1 MSGIFLDISGTNLIK
16 VVAVCGYFLGEKI
29 VLVWYNKHMKKSK
42 TKPTVTVN
50 RRAHYDYQLGDELSV
65 GMVLSGPEVRKIR
78 DHHVQLKGSFVT
90 IRNGELWLN
99 NLTLGAET
107 AKNIKLLATKKQILA
122 LEREKV
128 VGSTIVPVKLLGGGR
143 HIKLVIAL
151 GKGKKKYDKRET
163 IKKREFERGRYA

>member
-1 MSGIFLDISGTNLIK
+1 
-16 VVAVCGYFLGEKI
+16 
-29 VLVWYNKHMKKSK
+29 MKKGK
-42 TKPTVTVN
+42 KPTSQITVN
-50 RRAHYDYQLGDELSV
+50 RRASFDYHLGDELSV
-65 GMVLSGPEVRKIR
+65 GMSLTGPEVRLIR

-107 AKNIKLLATKKQILA
+107 ARNIRLLATKKQILA
-122 LEREKV
+122 LTREKV
-128 VGSTIVPVKLLGGGR
+128 AGSTIVPVKLLGGGR

-163 IKKREFERGRYA
+163 IKKRDIDRGRF